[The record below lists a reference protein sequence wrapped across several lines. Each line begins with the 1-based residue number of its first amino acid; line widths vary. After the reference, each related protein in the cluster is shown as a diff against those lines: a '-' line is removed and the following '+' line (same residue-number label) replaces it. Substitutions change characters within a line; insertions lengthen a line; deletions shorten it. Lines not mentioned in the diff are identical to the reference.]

1 MENLGR
7 GVVAVRSTTTEVFV
21 SWRVLGTDPPD
32 IAFNL
37 YRSTGGGAP
46 ILLNASPINGATYF
60 VDSGADL
67 TRTNAYF
74 VRPIISGLE
83 RSSSASFT
91 LSANAPVRQYLRV
104 PLQVPPSGV
113 TPSGENYTYSPNDCS
128 VGDLDGDGEYEIIVK
143 WDPSNSKDN
152 SQSGYTGNVYLDA
165 YKLSGTRLW
174 RIDLGRNIRA
184 GAHYTQF
191 QVYDLDSDGKA
202 EVACKTADGTVDGV
216 GRVIG
221 NSNADFRNTSG
232 YVLDGP
238 EFLTVFN
245 GQTGAAM
252 ATASYVV
259 PRGTVSNWGDSY
271 GNRVDRFLAGVAY
284 LDGQR
289 PSLVM
294 ARGYYTRTVLAAW
307 NWRNGAFTRIWTFD
321 TGDTGTSNPYAAW
334 RGQGNHQ
341 LSIGDVDGD
350 GRDEIMYGACAID
363 DNGTGLFSTGLAH
376 GDALHM
382 TDMDPDRP
390 GLEVF
395 QPHESPTNYGAN
407 AAEFRDARTGAL
419 IFGIQGS
426 GDIGRGLAL
435 DVDPRYRGY
444 EMWASGNTGGM
455 YTAQMSTPNSTL
467 GPRGVQISAT
477 KPSINFGV
485 WWDGD
490 LLRELLDGTTISKWN
505 WTAGNTSNLLSDSGI
520 ASNNGTKATPC
531 LSADILGDW
540 REEVIW
546 RETGNAALRIYT
558 TTIPTT
564 SRIYTLMHD
573 RQYRE
578 AIAWQN
584 TAYNQPPHP
593 SFFLGNGMSAP
604 PTPNIV
610 LAGGG
615 APPGSTTYQSESAQF
630 GGGAVF
636 ESTNGGF
643 TGTGYINFSAN
654 GGFLQFN
661 NVDGGASGATTLR
674 IRYALGVTSSRTGQL
689 TVNGMS
695 RSITFNPTGSW
706 TTWVVLTVNVNLA
719 PGSGNTIIFQS
730 TGQDLA
736 NIDQIQVP

>member
-1 MENLGR
+1 MKHRKIASILSILYLCVVASYMAPAARMWQSSTGPSLMENLGR

-46 ILLNASPINGATYF
+46 VLLNASPINGATYF

-67 TRTNAYF
+67 TRTNAYS

-83 RSSSASFT
+83 RSPSASFT
-91 LSANAPVRQYLRV
+91 LTANAPVRQYLRV

-113 TPSGENYTYSPNDCS
+113 TPAGENYTYSPNDCS

-216 GRVIG
+216 GTVIG
-221 NSNADFRNTSG
+221 NPNADFRNTSG
-232 YVLDGP
+232 YVLAGP

-363 DNGTGLFSTGLAH
+363 DNGTGLFSTGLGH

-382 TDMDPDRP
+382 TDPIM
-390 GLEVF
+390 
-395 QPHESPTNYGAN
+395 
-407 AAEFRDARTGAL
+407 ARTPP
-419 IFGIQGS
+419 S
-426 GDIGRGLAL
+426 
-435 DVDPRYRGY
+435 
-444 EMWASGNTGGM
+444 
-455 YTAQMSTPNSTL
+455 
-467 GPRGVQISAT
+467 SAT
-477 KPSINFGV
+477 RG
-485 WWDGD
+485 
-490 LLRELLDGTTISKWN
+490 
-505 WTAGNTSNLLSDSGI
+505 
-520 ASNNGTKATPC
+520 
-531 LSADILGDW
+531 
-540 REEVIW
+540 
-546 RETGNAALRIYT
+546 
-558 TTIPTT
+558 
-564 SRIYTLMHD
+564 
-573 RQYRE
+573 
-578 AIAWQN
+578 
-584 TAYNQPPHP
+584 
-593 SFFLGNGMSAP
+593 
-604 PTPNIV
+604 
-610 LAGGG
+610 
-615 APPGSTTYQSESAQF
+615 PG
-630 GGGAVF
+630 
-636 ESTNGGF
+636 
-643 TGTGYINFSAN
+643 
-654 GGFLQFN
+654 
-661 NVDGGASGATTLR
+661 R
-674 IRYALGVTSSRTGQL
+674 
-689 TVNGMS
+689 
-695 RSITFNPTGSW
+695 
-706 TTWVVLTVNVNLA
+706 
-719 PGSGNTIIFQS
+719 
-730 TGQDLA
+730 
-736 NIDQIQVP
+736 